1 MMENRHVIS
10 VLVENKPG
18 VLARVSGMF
27 SGRGF
32 NIHSLTV
39 APSQDPEFSRM
50 TIVSYGK
57 EQIIEQIIKQLRK
70 LINVVKVQDLTLG
83 DYVDRDL
90 ILIRVK
96 ATAAKRAEVL
106 RITDIFRG
114 KVVDVSHD
122 TISLEVS
129 GTQSKIEAILELLAP
144 LGISELIRTGTI
156 AIPRAKKV
164 LKAGESPE

>member
-1 MMENRHVIS
+1 MENRHVIS

-27 SGRGF
+27 SGRSF
-32 NIHSLTV
+32 NIHSLAV
-39 APSQDPEFSRM
+39 APSQDPEYSRM
-50 TIVSYGK
+50 TIVTHGNQ
-57 EQIIEQIIKQLRK
+57 QIIEQIIKQLRK

-96 ATAAKRAEVL
+96 ATASKRAEVL

-122 TISLEVS
+122 TITLEVS
-129 GTQSKIEAILELLAP
+129 GTQSKIEAILELLGP
-144 LGISELIRTGTI
+144 LGITEIIRTGTI
-156 AIPRAKKV
+156 AISRAKKV
-164 LKAGESPE
+164 LKSGEPTE

>member
-164 LKAGESPE
+164 LKTGESPE

>member
-1 MMENRHVIS
+1 MENRHVIS

-32 NIHSLTV
+32 NIHSLAV
-39 APSQDPEFSRM
+39 APSLDPEYSRM
-50 TIVSYGK
+50 TIVTYGK

-144 LGISELIRTGTI
+144 LGITELIRTGTI

-164 LKAGESPE
+164 LKPGEQFE